1 MRYPLVQRGLIA
13 LVQVLAMG
21 VWFSASAVVPALASQ
36 WHMSAG
42 AAAWLTAPVQAG
54 FVAGAIVSAVS
65 GLADRMRPHLLVAG
79 CAAGAAAC
87 TLVMAL
93 FADGPLAAVPLR
105 FATGAFLA
113 GVYPVGMKL
122 MVSWSRPAGRALAMG
137 VLIGAL
143 TLGSALPHLI
153 GGLWRLDW
161 RAVLVTAA
169 AAAFAGAILAGALVR
184 PGPQFPPAGGT
195 GRPRYVLAMFA
206 DHGPRL
212 VNLAYFGHMWE
223 LYALWTWLP
232 AFLAASGTATTGL
245 PASAS
250 PGRPGIEAFLA
261 IGVAGAAGCLIG
273 GWAADRLGRA
283 ATAAAALAISGA
295 CCLLSPLSFTA
306 SRPWLLAFA
315 VVWGAAVIADSGV
328 FSTLLSELADRRY
341 IGTALTAQTAVGFLL
356 TIVTIQLVPLIAA
369 AAGWRYAFLALAA
382 GPLTALPALTSLNR
396 QMRRNEPAI
405 TNHRKDI
412 TMNSCWPGGPPAIG
426 QTAELSRAVT
436 PDDIERFTQ
445 ISGDRNPLHYD
456 PAAAKASRFGE
467 IIVQGGIT
475 SAILNAVVAES
486 LPGPGT
492 VFLNVNWDF
501 KAPVRPGD
509 TITGR
514 VQILEARTDKPVTKL
529 RTTVIR
535 GDGTVAL
542 DGTAVCYTTA
552 ITTGRPHAP
561 VKRRT

>member
-1 MRYPLVQRGLIA
+1 MRHPLVQRGLIA
-13 LVQVLAMG
+13 LVLVLVMG

-36 WHMSAG
+36 WHLSAG
-42 AAAWLTAPVQAG
+42 AAAWLTTPVQAG
-54 FVAGAIVSAVS
+54 FVAGAIGSAAS
-65 GLADRMRPHLLVAG
+65 GLADRMPPHLLLVG

-93 FADGPLAAVPLR
+93 AADGPAAAVPLR

-113 GVYPVGMKL
+113 GVYPVGIKL
-122 MVSWSRPAGRALAMG
+122 MASWSRPAGRALAMG

-169 AAAFAGAILAGALVR
+169 ATAFAGAIVAGTLVR
-184 PGPQFPPAGGT
+184 PGPQFPSAGGT
-195 GRPRYVLAMFA
+195 GRPRYALAMFA
-206 DHGPRL
+206 DRGPRL

-232 AFLAASGTATTGL
+232 AFLAASGTATSGR
-245 PASAS
+245 PALAS
-250 PGRPGIEAFLA
+250 PGIEAFLA
-261 IGVAGAAGCLIG
+261 IGVAGVAGCLIG

-315 VVWGAAVIADSGV
+315 AVWGAAVIADSGV
-328 FSTLLSELADRRY
+328 FSTLLSEQADRRY
-341 IGTALTAQTAVGFLL
+341 LGTALTAQTAAGFLL
-356 TIVTIQLVPLIAA
+356 TIVTIQAVPLIAA

-405 TNHRKDI
+405 TI
-412 TMNSCWPGGPPAIG
+412 T
-426 QTAELSRAVT
+426 
-436 PDDIERFTQ
+436 
-445 ISGDRNPLHYD
+445 
-456 PAAAKASRFGE
+456 
-467 IIVQGGIT
+467 
-475 SAILNAVVAES
+475 
-486 LPGPGT
+486 
-492 VFLNVNWDF
+492 
-501 KAPVRPGD
+501 
-509 TITGR
+509 
-514 VQILEARTDKPVTKL
+514 
-529 RTTVIR
+529 
-535 GDGTVAL
+535 
-542 DGTAVCYTTA
+542 
-552 ITTGRPHAP
+552 TTGRTSP
-561 VKRRT
+561 